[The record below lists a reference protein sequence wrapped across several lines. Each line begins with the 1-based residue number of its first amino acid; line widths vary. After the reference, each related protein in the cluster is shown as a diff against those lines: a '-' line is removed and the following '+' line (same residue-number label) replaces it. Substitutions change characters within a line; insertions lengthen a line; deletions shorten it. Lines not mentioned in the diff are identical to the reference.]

1 MQTLK
6 NSQLFKWVL
15 LIVFSISAIRFY
27 FSSEMVPYPYNIY
40 VGIGLNLMSI
50 NIIFDILIQNQKEQ
64 MEELKK
70 KFPIEEEE
78 KILLNIKKMIDER
91 LEQIEIEKQNNKN
104 E

>member
-1 MQTLK
+1 
-6 NSQLFKWVL
+6 
-15 LIVFSISAIRFY
+15 
-27 FSSEMVPYPYNIY
+27 MVPYPYNIY
-40 VGIGLNLMSI
+40 VGIGLTLMSI
-50 NIIFDILIQNQKEQ
+50 NIFLDIIIQNQKEQ

>member
-1 MQTLK
+1 MSQSDHIKRLVLYFGILK
-6 NSQLFKWVL
+6 NPP
-15 LIVFSISAIRFY
+15 
-27 FSSEMVPYPYNIY
+27 FSS
-40 VGIGLNLMSI
+40 
-50 NIIFDILIQNQKEQ
+50 K
-64 MEELKK
+64 LKK

>member
-1 MQTLK
+1 
-6 NSQLFKWVL
+6 
-15 LIVFSISAIRFY
+15 
-27 FSSEMVPYPYNIY
+27 
-40 VGIGLNLMSI
+40 MSI
-50 NIIFDILIQNQKEQ
+50 NIFLDIIIQNQKEQ